1 MAFDLGRARQAWVE
15 SDLFLAALFHY
26 GLDSFPYSTLFR
38 ATAFSEHRY
47 LSFFIERHCFAVY
60 AREHLRPSPTK
71 RQSL

>member
-38 ATAFSEHRY
+38 ATAFSEHR
-47 LSFFIERHCFAVY
+47 
-60 AREHLRPSPTK
+60 
-71 RQSL
+71 